1 MKTFQC
7 DHCQA
12 PVFFENIRCLTC
24 GSILG
29 ITPGSYEVHSVRED
43 QKGNLTGRDGSLY
56 RFCRNS
62 IDFSCCNQ
70 LVPAGEAGDYC
81 RSCQYTE
88 ITPDLGSEVNR
99 ELWFKLECAKRRLL
113 YSLVSLGIAPPTK
126 GQEPQSGL
134 SFRFLVD
141 NGQGIMT
148 GHEDG
153 IITITLAEADDATR
167 ESRRMQMGEDYRTLL
182 GHFRHEVGHYY
193 WDRLVAEGNRLESFR
208 EKFGDERADYQQ
220 ALSDHYARPP
230 GHPWQDQFISNYA
243 SSHPWE
249 DWAETF
255 AHFLH
260 MTDLLETSRA
270 VGLLPERDLK
280 RTKDFSEIMETWLA
294 TSFRLNQLGR
304 SIGSGD
310 LYPFVLTPAVIDKMA
325 YISEVITESAA
336 AGWRRQ

>member
-12 PVFFENIRCLTC
+12 PVFFENIRCLAC

-43 QKGNLTGRDGSLY
+43 KKGNLTGSDGSLY

-62 IDFSCCNQ
+62 IDYSCCNQ
-70 LVPAGEAGDYC
+70 LVPAGEPGDYC

-88 ITPDLGSEVNR
+88 ITPDLRFDVNR

-113 YSLVSLGIAPPTK
+113 YSLVGLRIAPPTK
-126 GQEPQSGL
+126 GQQPRTGL

-148 GHEDG
+148 GHENG
-153 IITITLAEADDATR
+153 IITITLAEADDPTR
-167 ESRRMQMGEDYRTLL
+167 ETRRLQMGEDYRTLL

-193 WDRLVAEGNRLESFR
+193 WDRFIAEGNRLGSFR
-208 EKFGDERADYQQ
+208 ERFGDERADYQQ
-220 ALSDHYARPP
+220 ALSKHYARSP
-230 GHPWQDQFISNYA
+230 GQAWEMNFISNYA

-260 MTDLLETSRA
+260 MRDLLETSRA
-270 VGLLPERDLK
+270 VGLLRERDPGK
-280 RTKDFSEIMETWLA
+280 IQDFSETMEEWLA

-310 LYPFVLTPAVIDKMA
+310 LYPFILTPTVIAKMA
-325 YISEVITESAA
+325 YINMVITESAE
-336 AGWRRQ
+336 AGWGWK